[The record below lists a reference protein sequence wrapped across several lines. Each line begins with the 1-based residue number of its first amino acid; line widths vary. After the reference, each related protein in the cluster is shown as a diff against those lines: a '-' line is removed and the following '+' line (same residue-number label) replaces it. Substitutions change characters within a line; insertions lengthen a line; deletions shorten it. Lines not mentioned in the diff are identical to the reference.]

1 LFISDQLAFFYSVKR
16 LRPMCGRSQ
25 CEKSANRANFPA
37 KTGAPAA

>member
-1 LFISDQLAFFYSVKR
+1 LFIPDQLAYFYNVYSE
-16 LRPMCGRSQ
+16 RPVCGRSQ